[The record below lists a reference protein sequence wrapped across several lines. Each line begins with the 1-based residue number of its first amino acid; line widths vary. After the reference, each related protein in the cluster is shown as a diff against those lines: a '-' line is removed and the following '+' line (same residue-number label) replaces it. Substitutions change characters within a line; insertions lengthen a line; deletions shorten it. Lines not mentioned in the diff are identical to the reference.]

1 VLASLARSH
10 AASLVLDLTLLLHRS
25 TPGENCVHRVGE
37 RHEPDEYWLRRF
49 GAMRTV
55 WAGTRNHPF
64 TNFTCLTT
72 IFAFFDEKGAALE
85 TEGEFN

>member
-1 VLASLARSH
+1 M
-10 AASLVLDLTLLLHRS
+10 
-25 TPGENCVHRVGE
+25 HRVGE